1 MILSSAMNH
10 PLPTRAAAAEKLR
23 QFGALGYLL
32 VLGGL
37 AFAGPYG
44 MLAWGENLS
53 LLDKREAQIANL
65 EQERADLKNRVALLD
80 PEHVDP
86 DIAGEL
92 IRSDLNVV
100 HPDEYI
106 LELDQD

>member
-1 MILSSAMNH
+1 MNR
-10 PLPTRAAAAEKLR
+10 PPGNPTAANEKLR
-23 QFGALGYLL
+23 QLGALGFLL

-44 MLAWGENLS
+44 VLAWGENLS
-53 LLDKREAQIANL
+53 LLDKREAQIAKL
-65 EQERADLKNRVALLD
+65 EKERADLKNRVALLD
-80 PEHVDP
+80 PEHVDQ

-106 LELDQD
+106 YELDQH

>member
-1 MILSSAMNH
+1 MK
-10 PLPTRAAAAEKLR
+10 RRRFDRDKLR

-37 AFAGPYG
+37 TLAGPYG
-44 MLAWGENLS
+44 FLAWGENLS
-53 LLDKREAQIANL
+53 LLDKREAQIKGL
-65 EQERADLKNRVALLD
+65 EKQRVELKNRVALLD
-80 PEHVDP
+80 PKHVDP
-86 DIAGEL
+86 DMAGEL

-106 LELDQD
+106 YEIHDK

>member
-1 MILSSAMNH
+1 MKRRRLD
-10 PLPTRAAAAEKLR
+10 RDKVR

-37 AFAGPYG
+37 TLAGPYG
-44 MLAWGENLS
+44 FLAWGENLS
-53 LLDKREAQIANL
+53 LLDKREAQIKRL
-65 EQERADLKNRVALLD
+65 EKDRAELKNRVALLD
-80 PEHVDP
+80 PRHVDP
-86 DIAGEL
+86 DMAGEL

-106 LELDQD
+106 YEIHDK